1 MNNLRYLFDIT
12 LGYIADV
19 KQWCPIPLRANFN
32 YTHDSGLGA
41 SCGTNSHLSVCPD
54 WVTLRF
60 NYSLCPTIQAF
71 SSRPII
77 FLLFRDEID
86 MKLRDYLFRNQIKRV
101 LNTKRSKRFYR
112 NYFWFILQKKEWF
125 SACTPLSK
133 EIPTIHQCSTRD
145 WWTRAASTDFLV

>member
-1 MNNLRYLFDIT
+1 MNNLRYLFEIT

-101 LNTKRSKRFYR
+101 LNTKRSKRF
-112 NYFWFILQKKEWF
+112 
-125 SACTPLSK
+125 
-133 EIPTIHQCSTRD
+133 
-145 WWTRAASTDFLV
+145 

>member
-41 SCGTNSHLSVCPD
+41 SCGTDSHLSVCPD

-71 SSRPII
+71 SSRLLI
-77 FLLFRDEID
+77 FLPFRDEI
-86 MKLRDYLFRNQIKRV
+86 KRLFI
-101 LNTKRSKRFYR
+101 
-112 NYFWFILQKKEWF
+112 QK
-125 SACTPLSK
+125 SN
-133 EIPTIHQCSTRD
+133 
-145 WWTRAASTDFLV
+145 